1 MVTAKRSRD
10 RFPTDHCA
18 GVPGRDPN
26 QQHAESDLEHG
37 GWRGVSV
44 AIHFRLEFD
53 QLDQPGQ
60 PRHGSRCDAQHDR
73 LRHERPATV
82 LPAGALAVV
91 FLDSNFNRN
100 HHRNRNL
107 FNQKGLDED

>member
-1 MVTAKRSRD
+1 V
-10 RFPTDHCA
+10 
-18 GVPGRDPN
+18 
-26 QQHAESDLEHG
+26 EHG
-37 GWRGVSV
+37 GWRDVSV
-44 AIHFRLEFD
+44 AVQSRLEFE
-53 QLDQPGQ
+53 QLDQSGQ
-60 PRHGSRCDAQHDR
+60 CFHRNRRDAQHDR